1 MKKNQLNI
9 FSYKKNKNK
18 QKNILTCLQNEQGT
32 FLKTNSRILNECKN
46 YFQTLYTKQKTC
58 ETSQNKLLQNI
69 KRKVTD
75 SQNSILK
82 NEIQIS
88 EIKKQ
93 FIAWKTINHPEQTY
107 YQ

>member
-1 MKKNQLNI
+1 MNAKIIFKPYIQNKK
-9 FSYKKNKNK
+9 
-18 QKNILTCLQNEQGT
+18 
-32 FLKTNSRILNECKN
+32 R
-46 YFQTLYTKQKTC
+46 

-93 FIAWKTINHPEQTY
+93 FIA
-107 YQ
+107 